1 MSTLEGNT
9 RVIIVKKWRLDHK
22 SKGFIWADLLI
33 SGAEW
38 FVVLFF
44 CCRGGTSPCKHVN
57 LWLFDMNQES
67 YVFIKHSLL
76 PRSLSLS
83 AILKLFFSLL
93 CFVLAVYSLCNLHC
107 FLSLSLSLY
116 LPPLPSSLPP
126 FLPLS
131 LWCVLQ
137 RHVTWRPHMARAC
150 ERQRERFQNMQSEHS
165 WLALPPPALLSL
177 LPPSL
182 PPSLPPCAVLQS
194 AESES
199 CLTRRSPGLIT
210 ALNVKPLTASAWH
223 YPALSFFFKATASR
237 FLSLL

>member
-107 FLSLSLSLY
+107 FLSLSLSLFIS
-116 LPPLPSSLPP
+116 LPSLPP
-126 FLPLS
+126 FLPSSLS
-131 LWCVLQ
+131 RSDAFCSGTWRGGRTWPERVRDSERDFKTCKANTLDSLSPLQ
-137 RHVTWRPHMARAC
+137 RCSPS
-150 ERQRERFQNMQSEHS
+150 F
-165 WLALPPPALLSL
+165 LPPF

-182 PPSLPPCAVLQS
+182 PVQCYRVQSQSLV
-194 AESES
+194 
-199 CLTRRSPGLIT
+199 
-210 ALNVKPLTASAWH
+210 
-223 YPALSFFFKATASR
+223 
-237 FLSLL
+237 

>member
-1 MSTLEGNT
+1 M
-9 RVIIVKKWRLDHK
+9 IIVKKWRLDHK

-83 AILKLFFSLL
+83 LPSWSFFSLS
-93 CFVLAVYSLCNLHC
+93 CASSSLFILSVI
-107 FLSLSLSLY
+107 FTVSSLSLSLFIS
-116 LPPLPSSLPP
+116 LPSLPP
-126 FLPLS
+126 FLPSSLS
-131 LWCVLQ
+131 RSDAFCSGTWRGGRTWPERVRDSERDFKTCKANTLDSLSPLQ
-137 RHVTWRPHMARAC
+137 RCSPS
-150 ERQRERFQNMQSEHS
+150 F
-165 WLALPPPALLSL
+165 LPPF

-182 PPSLPPCAVLQS
+182 PVQCYRVQSQSLV
-194 AESES
+194 
-199 CLTRRSPGLIT
+199 
-210 ALNVKPLTASAWH
+210 
-223 YPALSFFFKATASR
+223 
-237 FLSLL
+237 